1 MTVNLHVRDVPDD
14 IHETLVHRAER
25 KGMSLRQ
32 YTIEVLTEHCSLP
45 DLDEWLDEIARLE
58 PVDIST
64 SAADAVAESRREDDL
79 AVLRA
84 RSGS

>member
-45 DLDEWLDEIARLE
+45 DLDEWLDEIARLA